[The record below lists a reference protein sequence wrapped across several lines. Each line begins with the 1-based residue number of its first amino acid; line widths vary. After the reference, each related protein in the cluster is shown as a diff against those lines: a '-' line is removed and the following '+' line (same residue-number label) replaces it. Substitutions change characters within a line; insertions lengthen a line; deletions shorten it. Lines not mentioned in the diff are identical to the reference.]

1 MHGSLNL
8 DVVSLVIRL
17 IVFCCHLHW
26 VTHDSRISPFWF
38 ALYKLH
44 NFLVNMSF
52 VYTIGVCN
60 KMVLTLDQCTAPLSL
75 PTLEFLGRSV
85 GRSNKLLC
93 IDFTSIWPFSPIRL
107 SSNLLLQM
115 TFYRVNLKEMK
126 GLPLCCLA
134 WGSVMWCN
142 YRCAFL
148 GSRPMWY

>member
-1 MHGSLNL
+1 MLIRSHTINSLLKLHVVCILFCFCIVHGSLNL

-93 IDFTSIWPFSPIRL
+93 IAFTSI
-107 SSNLLLQM
+107 
-115 TFYRVNLKEMK
+115 
-126 GLPLCCLA
+126 
-134 WGSVMWCN
+134 
-142 YRCAFL
+142 
-148 GSRPMWY
+148 

>member
-1 MHGSLNL
+1 MLIRSHTINSLLKLHVHVLCSLFLFSFCFVFCIVHGSLNL

-93 IDFTSIWPFSPIRL
+93 IDFTSI
-107 SSNLLLQM
+107 
-115 TFYRVNLKEMK
+115 
-126 GLPLCCLA
+126 
-134 WGSVMWCN
+134 
-142 YRCAFL
+142 
-148 GSRPMWY
+148 